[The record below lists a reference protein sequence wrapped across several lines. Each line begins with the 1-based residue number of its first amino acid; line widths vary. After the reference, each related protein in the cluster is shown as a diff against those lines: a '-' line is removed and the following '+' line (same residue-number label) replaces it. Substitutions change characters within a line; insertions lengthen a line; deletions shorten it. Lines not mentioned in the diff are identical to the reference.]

1 MCCYHVF
8 ALRYECHARSAF
20 AHPCGYHLSPLVNR
34 VGEKIM
40 TFCHQL
46 EKYRKKYKMTYEE
59 LAHKSN
65 LTKSYLNRLSREDK
79 DNPSLKSLKKLAKA
93 FNVPVSVLIDE
104 DDDLFTY
111 NAGFEDGKVYA
122 LSQIKTYITK
132 ILKEVEND

>member
-1 MCCYHVF
+1 
-8 ALRYECHARSAF
+8 
-20 AHPCGYHLSPLVNR
+20 
-34 VGEKIM
+34 M